1 MGSCV
6 SSDQTIQ
13 HNIEKLTNSSVL
25 NLSLGGNGPYK
36 ICNNGEYFKYVEV
49 KKLFGFYE
57 GNDLLDLKDENKSN
71 Y

>member
-1 MGSCV
+1 MEWKFIDYLIVETLLGSCV

-25 NLSLGGNGPYK
+25 NLSLGGPHKLLKMK
-36 ICNNGEYFKYVEV
+36 I
-49 KKLFGFYE
+49 
-57 GNDLLDLKDENKSN
+57 SPN